1 MKKAFTLIEL
11 LVVVS
16 IIGVLAVALVPTIG
30 SAPAKAR
37 DAARKTKIG
46 EVIKAVEMYNIDE
59 GKYPA
64 EHAVNT
70 AKCVLDGPDVH
81 ADFTAYLSSFELAGE
96 PTGATCGDGIMYTPT
111 ADGYT
116 VYVYVENESSGT
128 HCGEEKGLPKA
139 YVAGN
144 TKKNIYAVER

>member
-59 GKYPA
+59 GKYPVAQA
-64 EHAVNT
+64 ENE
-70 AKCVLDGPDVH
+70 AKCVLTGPVVH
-81 ADFTAYLSSFELAGE
+81 ADFAAYLSSFELAGE
-96 PTGATCGDGIMYTPT
+96 PTGASCTDGIMYTPT

-128 HCGEEKGLPKA
+128 HCGEADGLPKA
-139 YVAGN
+139 CVGEA
-144 TKKNIYAVER
+144 KKNIYAVER